1 MQNFRAFRIN
11 NDHGNIRAGIE
22 QLTLDDLTA
31 GNVVIKSAYS
41 GINYK
46 DALAATGRGKILRH
60 FPLNGGVDVSGLVV
74 QSNSK
79 HFKEGDKVLVT
90 GCGLSES
97 YDGGYSEYVRIKSD
111 CVIPLP
117 DGLSLFEAMAMG
129 TPAFTAALALQRM
142 EENHQCPAMGAIV
155 ITGATG
161 GVGSLAIDIFSQQG
175 YEVTAIT
182 SKHFHQQRLKQLGA
196 NNVLLRPDIV
206 MGEQA
211 LEKSV
216 WGGAVDT
223 VGGDSLAWLTRS
235 VQEWGNIASIGL
247 AASHELHTT
256 VMPFILR
263 GVSIL
268 GISSTN
274 CPCDLRRSI
283 WQRLGA
289 ELKPRHLDLITTKT
303 IQLDELIPCFEEM
316 LERKTEGRTVVEICP
331 M

>member
-1 MQNFRAFRIN
+1 MTKFRAFRIHN
-11 NDHGNIRAGIE
+11 EDGNIRAAIE
-22 QLTLDDLTA
+22 QLRLDDLTA
-31 GNVVIKSAYS
+31 GDVVIKAAYS

-46 DALAATGRGKILRH
+46 DALAATGRGKILRR
-60 FPLNGGVDVSGLVV
+60 FPLNGGVDVSGVVV
-74 QSNSK
+74 QSNNK
-79 HFKEGDKVLVT
+79 QFKEGDKVLVT

-97 YDGGYSEYVRIKSD
+97 YDGGYSEYVRVKSD

-142 EENHQCPAMGAIV
+142 QDNQQTLALGPIV

-182 SKHFHQQRLKQLGA
+182 SKDSHQQRLKQLGA
-196 NNVLLRPDIV
+196 GNVLLRQDIV
-206 MGEQA
+206 MSEQA
-211 LEKSV
+211 LEKAC

-223 VGGDSLAWLTRS
+223 VGGDTLAWLTRT
-235 VQEWGNIASIGL
+235 VKEWGNITSIGL
-247 AASHELHTT
+247 AASPELHTT

-274 CPCDLRRSI
+274 CPCELRRQI
-283 WQRLGA
+283 WQRLGTD
-289 ELKPRHLDLITTKT
+289 LKPRHLDLFTART
-303 IQLDELIPCFEEM
+303 IQLDELMPCFEQ
-316 LERKTEGRTVVEICP
+316 LLNRKTEGRTVVEICP

>member
-1 MQNFRAFRIN
+1 MQKFRAFRIHN
-11 NDHGNIRAGIE
+11 GNGNIRAGIE

-31 GNVVIKSAYS
+31 GDVVIKSAYS

-60 FPLNGGVDVSGLVV
+60 YPLNGGIDASGIIA
-74 QSNSK
+74 QSSSK
-79 HFKEGDKVLVT
+79 HFKAGDKVLVT

-97 YDGGYSEYVRIKSD
+97 CDGGYSEYVRVQSD
-111 CVIPLP
+111 CVIHLP
-117 DGLSLFEAMAMG
+117 SGLSLFEAMAMG

-142 EENHQCPAMGAIV
+142 EENHQNPALGPIV
-155 ITGATG
+155 ITGASG
-161 GVGSLAIDIFSQQG
+161 GVGNLAIDIFSQQG

-182 SKHFHQQRLKQLGA
+182 SKHSHQQRIIQLGA
-196 NNVLLRPDIV
+196 SNVLLRQDIV
-206 MGEQA
+206 MAEQP
-211 LEKSV
+211 LEKAI

-235 VQEWGNIASIGL
+235 VREWGNIASIGL

-268 GISSTN
+268 GISSGN
-274 CPCDLRRSI
+274 CPYDLRRSL
-283 WQRLGA
+283 WQQLGTK
-289 ELKPRHLDLITTKT
+289 LKPRHLDLITAKT
-303 IQLDELIPCFEEM
+303 IQLDELMPCFEEM
-316 LERKTEGRTVVEICP
+316 LDRKTEGRTVVEICP